1 MTATAAMILSN
12 KGEKFPKLP
21 LDRATTDALAE
32 FVRLQWPTHT
42 RKNVER
48 EYSLTTQEAKTVV
61 EGNPSKA
68 TLDRIWKHKNG
79 GWRVLLPVMGA
90 VVGQTADAFIIEER
104 KRLARERDEYQAQ
117 SARMAALGRDF
128 LAVFSVGSRGSDV
141 GGSTADRERSEP
153 TGRVVR
159 RANGGSSRA

>member
-21 LDRATTDALAE
+21 LDRATSDALAE

-42 RKNVER
+42 RKHVEK
-48 EYSLTTQEAKTVV
+48 EWGLSPEEAKTIV
-61 EGNPSKA
+61 EARASKA
-68 TLDRIWKHKNG
+68 TLDRIWKHRNG

-104 KRLARERDEYQAQ
+104 KRLARERDEYEAQ

-128 LAVFSVGSRGSDV
+128 LAVFSVGPGGADSRNAS
-141 GGSTADRERSEP
+141 ADRERGERA
-153 TGRVVR
+153 GRVVR
-159 RANGGSSRA
+159 RANGRASRT